1 MPETVLDKELKWN
14 RKHLLGLQELERQ
27 EIEYILELAKA
38 FKEISTRPIKKV
50 PALRGKTVVL
60 LFFEPSTRTRI
71 SFELA
76 AKRLSADT
84 VSFSVSTSS
93 VQKGEN
99 LKDTARNI
107 EAMSVDII
115 VIRHSSSGAAHYL
128 SQCVSAGV
136 INAGDGIHEHPTQA
150 LLDMFTIME
159 NKGRIEGLKVGIVG
173 DIAHSRVARS
183 NIYGLKK
190 LGAEVTLCGP
200 PTMLLPQYR
209 NLGVNICYDL
219 KQVLS
224 EVDVLNILR
233 IQRERIN
240 ENLLP
245 SIAEYRELFGVDRE
259 KLLKYAKPGL
269 LILHPG
275 PVNRGVELSTD
286 VLDSG
291 LEEKGICTLVLNQ
304 VTNGLAVRMAVLYLI
319 AGSGGKIED
328 SD

>member
-1 MPETVLDKELKWN
+1 MPESLLDKQVKWS
-14 RKHLLGLQELERQ
+14 RKHLLGLQELEKE
-27 EIEYILELAKA
+27 EIEYILELAQA

-60 LFFEPSTRTRI
+60 LFFEPSTRTKM

-84 VSFSVSTSS
+84 VSFAVSTSS

-115 VIRHSSSGAAHYL
+115 VIRHSASGAPHYL
-128 SQCVSAGV
+128 SRCVSAGV

-150 LLDMFTIME
+150 LLDMFTILE

-173 DIAHSRVARS
+173 DIVHSRVARS

-190 LGAEVTLCGP
+190 LGAEVILCGP
-200 PTMLLPQYR
+200 STMLLSEFQ
-209 NLGVNICYDL
+209 NLGVKICYDL
-219 KQVLS
+219 KEVLA
-224 EVDVLNILR
+224 EVNVLNVLR

-245 SIAEYRELFGVDRE
+245 SIAEYREFFGIDRK
-259 KLLKYAKPGL
+259 KLLKYARPGL

-275 PVNRGVELSTD
+275 PVNRGIELSTD
-286 VLDSG
+286 ILDSG
-291 LEEKGICTLVLNQ
+291 LEEKGICSLVLNQ

-319 AGSGGKIED
+319 AGAGGKIED
-328 SD
+328 SN